1 MIFGSWR
8 QQELTPLK
16 HWSSLADSHWHV
28 LHLARHLH
36 GKHCL
41 VMLRV
46 EGLVQ
51 HLNRTHFTGG
61 VHGELP
67 RIFWRRNI
75 AQVAKLLWLGKFI
88 QPSFCGHQTL
98 WRLLPRRAES
108 FAPKI
113 NAVMEGVTACHP
125 NAIDICEVTWI
136 KSLWLNPWV
145 NGRQPLP
152 FLAPVAGAI
161 LVCVKYLCIFVSNIE
176 QSINKAKWI
185 QYCVMFRFYSV
196 SSDHSKMAGRFAPRF
211 HLIDP
216 SSHCRWLALSCLP
229 HVVSSAP
236 WKGFLKRGMEAT
248 PNQEIIRASILCFSC
263 YM

>member
-51 HLNRTHFTGG
+51 RLNRTHFTGG

-67 RIFWRRNI
+67 RNFWRRNI

-108 FAPKI
+108 FAPC
-113 NAVMEGVTACHP
+113 CHGRCDCLSSQ
-125 NAIDICEVTWI
+125 NKWGNSSRSAIDICEVTWI

-161 LVCVKYLCIFVSNIE
+161 LVCVKSARTVGAKGRVFPEALR
-176 QSINKAKWI
+176 QSAL
-185 QYCVMFRFYSV
+185 
-196 SSDHSKMAGRFAPRF
+196 AGGGP
-211 HLIDP
+211 LILQVKCMVR
-216 SSHCRWLALSCLP
+216 S
-229 HVVSSAP
+229 
-236 WKGFLKRGMEAT
+236 
-248 PNQEIIRASILCFSC
+248 
-263 YM
+263 